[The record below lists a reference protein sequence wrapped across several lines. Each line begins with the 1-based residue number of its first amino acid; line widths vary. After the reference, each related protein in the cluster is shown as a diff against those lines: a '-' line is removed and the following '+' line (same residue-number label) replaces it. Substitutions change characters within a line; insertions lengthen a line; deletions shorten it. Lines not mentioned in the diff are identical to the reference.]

1 MHDTLAGRRFYG
13 QQLRTAGLA
22 EIVMEA
28 AGPVPAGQDGQ
39 RRVQI
44 GACQHRARD
53 KVARDPRRLIVGP
66 DMIDG
71 LHQACVVDGKS
82 VPRQQA
88 RRIETREAD
97 TMAGTHPDEKT
108 LPVQLRLI
116 VFVVGDNGGLP
127 SPCRNHDG
135 GAAGDVGGT
144 LIPTAGEIA
153 TTIPQKNIVEVGPG
167 TIGDP
172 FYFAQDLRIDLSGR
186 RQKGCQPI
194 ASGPIAFERLETLHV
209 HHRIA
214 DRTGC
219 RLPEAATNL
228 VGVAC
233 DYYAFN
239 GHNTG

>member
-22 EIVMEA
+22 EIVMET
-28 AGPVPAGQDGQ
+28 AGPVPAGQNGQ

-66 DMIDG
+66 DVIDG

-82 VPRQQA
+82 MPREQA
-88 RRIETREAD
+88 RRIEAREAD

-108 LPVQLRLI
+108 LPVELRLI
-116 VFVVGDNGGLP
+116 VFVVGDNGGLR
-127 SPCRNHDG
+127 SACGNHDG

-144 LIPTAGEIA
+144 LIATAGEIA
-153 TTIPQKNIVEVGPG
+153 TTVPQKNVVEVGTG

-172 FYFAQDLRIDLSGR
+172 FDFAQDLRIDLSGR
-186 RQKGCQPI
+186 PPAGL
-194 ASGPIAFERLETLHV
+194 S
-209 HHRIA
+209 A
-214 DRTGC
+214 DRF
-219 RLPEAATNL
+219 RTNC
-228 VGVAC
+228 V
-233 DYYAFN
+233 
-239 GHNTG
+239 